1 MRAAFILV
9 SFCFAINAFSSS
21 VSGLKRP
28 ETLLSDVRLMAAM
41 VALGTLVD
49 MVLGGPCRT
58 GSRILLTGV
67 C

>member
-49 MVLGGPCRT
+49 MVLVDMAR
-58 GSRILLTGV
+58 SDV
-67 C
+67 